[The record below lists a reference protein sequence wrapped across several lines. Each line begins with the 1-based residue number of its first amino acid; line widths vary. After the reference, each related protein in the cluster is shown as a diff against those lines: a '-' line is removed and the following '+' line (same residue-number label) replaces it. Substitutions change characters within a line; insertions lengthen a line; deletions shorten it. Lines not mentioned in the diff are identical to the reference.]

1 MEVDEIEQTLSSIK
15 SGLVYKGLD
24 FSIMFAEE
32 SEEKQKAPRRQAQK
46 RSKEERLQKEKEKA
60 EEKKRKE

>member
-15 SGLVYKGLD
+15 SALVYKGLD

-46 RSKEERLQKEKEKA
+46 RSKEERL
-60 EEKKRKE
+60 